1 MTMVF
6 TFLILFN
13 LCVFPVKADDLKLA
27 ENAKSAI
34 LIEASTGKVLF
45 EKNADEK
52 LHPAS
57 MTKMMSMLLI
67 IEAIE
72 DGVIKWDQVVQV
84 SENASSMG
92 GSQILLE
99 TGEKM
104 SVRDL
109 FKGVAIASGNDAVV
123 ALAETVAGSVN
134 NFVSMMNKRAS
145 ELGLTNTNFKNPHGL
160 DDANHYSSSRDMS
173 IIARELVKHKE
184 VLEYTKIYEDYLRED
199 TDRKIWLVN
208 TNRLVRFY
216 DGVDGLKTGY
226 TEDAGYCMTATAEK
240 DGMRIIAVVMGEET
254 SKIRNQE
261 VSEMLDYAFA
271 QYKTENLLAFYQFCL
286 NVLRQLGI
294 VAGLHCVLTASL
306 CSRTHIGCVSEHLG
320 KGDECQYLLSTCDSF
335 HTLDLS
341 ATRVEVAYDIAHVLF
356 GNDDIDAHDGLHD
369 DGICLLHSV
378 LKRHRTCNLK
388 CHFG

>member
-1 MTMVF
+1 MKRLLIMMF
-6 TFLILFN
+6 IFLILFSSTSVTVSAEN
-13 LCVFPVKADDLKLA
+13 DLKLA
-27 ENAKSAI
+27 EKAKSAI
-34 LIEASTGKVLF
+34 LVEASTGKILF

-72 DGVIKWDQVVQV
+72 NGIIKWDQVVQV

-123 ALAETVAGSVN
+123 ALAETVAGNVS
-134 NFVSMMNKRAS
+134 NFVSMMNKRAQ

-160 DDANHYSSSRDMS
+160 DDANHYSSSRDMML
-173 IIARELVKHKE
+173 IAMELVKHKE

-240 DGMRIIAVVMGEET
+240 DGMRVIAVVMGEET

-271 QYKTENLLAFYQFCL
+271 QYKVINMLKNKNA
-286 NVLRQLGI
+286 
-294 VAGLHCVLTASL
+294 
-306 CSRTHIGCVSEHLG
+306 LG
-320 KGDECQYLLSTCDSF
+320 KY
-335 HTLDLS
+335 
-341 ATRVEVAYDIAHVLF
+341 RVENGKEEYVRVVPVGDTNMVKKKSEQSGNFSYDIKINSLKAPLKVGDNVGTLTIKENDNNVKTLKLTVTKDVEKANFIDLF
-356 GNDDIDAHDGLHD
+356 SRNVKDMIIGNMSLE
-369 DGICLLHSV
+369 
-378 LKRHRTCNLK
+378 
-388 CHFG
+388 

>member
-1 MTMVF
+1 MKKIMMVIL
-6 TFLILFN
+6 LILFN
-13 LCVFPVKADDLKLA
+13 FGFVFKVNAEDLKLA

-34 LIEASTGKVLF
+34 LIEASTGKILF

-72 DGVIKWDQVVQV
+72 NGVIKWDQIVTV

-99 TGEKM
+99 TSEKM

-123 ALAETVAGSVN
+123 ALAEAVAGNVN

-173 IIARELVKHKE
+173 LIARELVKHKE
-184 VLEYTKIYEDYLRED
+184 VLEYTKIYEDYLREN

-240 DGMRIIAVVMGEET
+240 NGMRIIAVVMGEET

-271 QYKTENLLAFYQFCL
+271 QYKVINMLKSKDA
-286 NVLRQLGI
+286 
-294 VAGLHCVLTASL
+294 
-306 CSRTHIGCVSEHLG
+306 LG
-320 KGDECQYLLSTCDSF
+320 KY
-335 HTLDLS
+335 
-341 ATRVEVAYDIAHVLF
+341 RVENGKEEYVKVMPKGEATVVKKKSEKDGKFSYDIKINSLKAPLKVGDNVGEIIIKENDNNVMTLKLTVDRNVEKANFIDLF
-356 GNDDIDAHDGLHD
+356 LRNVKDMIIGNM
-369 DGICLLHSV
+369 S
-378 LKRHRTCNLK
+378 LK
-388 CHFG
+388 

>member
-1 MTMVF
+1 MTF
-6 TFLILFN
+6 YCFL
-13 LCVFPVKADDLKLA
+13 VTA
-27 ENAKSAI
+27 
-34 LIEASTGKVLF
+34 
-45 EKNADEK
+45 
-52 LHPAS
+52 
-57 MTKMMSMLLI
+57 
-67 IEAIE
+67 
-72 DGVIKWDQVVQV
+72 
-84 SENASSMG
+84 
-92 GSQILLE
+92 
-99 TGEKM
+99 
-104 SVRDL
+104 R
-109 FKGVAIASGNDAVV
+109 DAVV

-271 QYKTENLLAFYQFCL
+271 QYKVINMLKNKNA
-286 NVLRQLGI
+286 
-294 VAGLHCVLTASL
+294 
-306 CSRTHIGCVSEHLG
+306 LG
-320 KGDECQYLLSTCDSF
+320 KY
-335 HTLDLS
+335 
-341 ATRVEVAYDIAHVLF
+341 RVENGKDEYIGVVPMEEATVVKKKSEKDGNLSYDIKLKTLKVPLKIGDNVGTLTIKEDGNTVKTLKLTVDKDVERANF
-356 GNDDIDAHDGLHD
+356 GNLFLRNIKDMIIGNMSLE
-369 DGICLLHSV
+369 
-378 LKRHRTCNLK
+378 
-388 CHFG
+388 

>member
-1 MTMVF
+1 MKKLF
-6 TFLILFN
+6 ILF
-13 LCVFPVKADDLKLA
+13 LSFIVLMPYVEADDIKLA
-27 ENAKSAI
+27 ESASSAI

-45 EKNADEK
+45 EKNSDEK

-72 DGVIKWDQVVQV
+72 NDIIKWDQMITV

-123 ALAETVAGSVN
+123 ALAEATYGNVS
-134 NFVSMMNKRAS
+134 NFVSAMNKKAK
-145 ELGLTNTNFKNPHGL
+145 ELGMNNTNFKNPHGL
-160 DDANHYSSSRDMS
+160 DDADHYSSSKDMS
-173 IIARELVKHKE
+173 LLAKELVKHKE
-184 VLEYTKIYEDYLRED
+184 VLKFTKIYEDYLRED

-208 TNRLVRFY
+208 TNKLVRFY
-216 DGVDGLKTGY
+216 DGVDGLKTGF
-226 TEDAGYCMTATAEK
+226 TDEAGYCMTATAEK

-254 SKIRNQE
+254 SKIRNKE

-271 QYKTENLLAFYQFCL
+271 QYK
-286 NVLRQLGI
+286 I
-294 VAGLHCVLTASL
+294 V
-306 CSRTHIGCVSEHLG
+306 
-320 KGDECQYLLSTCDSF
+320 
-335 HTLDLS
+335 
-341 ATRVEVAYDIAHVLF
+341 
-356 GNDDIDAHDGLHD
+356 
-369 DGICLLHSV
+369 SV
-378 LKRHRTCNLK
+378 LKNKRIGKYPVENGNKEYVNVTAKNDATVLKKKSEKMGNITYDVKVNNLK
-388 CHFG
+388 APIKVGDNIGILNIKENDKLIKSIKLTVDNDIKKASFTNLFLRNIKDMIIGNI

>member
-1 MTMVF
+1 MKKVLLIF
-6 TFLILFN
+6 AIFLL
-13 LCVFPVKADDLKLA
+13 LCPGVKGVKADDLKLA
-27 ENAKSAI
+27 EKAKSAI
-34 LIEASTGKVLF
+34 LIEASTGKILF

-72 DGVIKWDQVVQV
+72 DGVISWDQIVTV

-123 ALAETVAGSVN
+123 ALAETVAGNVS
-134 NFVSMMNKRAS
+134 NFVSMMNKRAAQ
-145 ELGLTNTNFKNPHGL
+145 LGLTHTHFKNPHGL
-160 DDANHYSSSRDMS
+160 DDADHYSSSRDMS
-173 IIARELVKHKE
+173 LIARELVKHEK
-184 VLEYTKIYEDYLRED
+184 VLEYTKVYEDYLRED

-216 DGVDGLKTGY
+216 DGVDGLKTGF
-226 TEDAGYCMTATAEK
+226 TDDAGYCMTATAKK

-271 QYKTENLLAFYQFCL
+271 QYKVINMLQNKNSLGKYRVENGKDEYVQIVAKGAATVVKKKSERDGDISYDIKVNTLKAPLKVGDDVGNLIIKEDGNVIKKLKLTVKNDVEKANFGNLLWR
-286 NVLRQLGI
+286 NI
-294 VAGLHCVLTASL
+294 KDMI
-306 CSRTHIGCVSEHLG
+306 IGNM
-320 KGDECQYLLSTCDSF
+320 SF
-335 HTLDLS
+335 
-341 ATRVEVAYDIAHVLF
+341 E
-356 GNDDIDAHDGLHD
+356 
-369 DGICLLHSV
+369 
-378 LKRHRTCNLK
+378 
-388 CHFG
+388 

>member
-1 MTMVF
+1 MKKILLMIVTFMLLF
-6 TFLILFN
+6 TSAGIHLVL
-13 LCVFPVKADDLKLA
+13 ADDLKLA
-27 ENAKSAI
+27 ESAKSAI
-34 LIEASTGKVLF
+34 LIEASTGKILF

-67 IEAIE
+67 IEAIK
-72 DGVIKWDQVVQV
+72 DGVINWDQVVTV

-134 NFVSMMNKRAS
+134 NFVGMMNKRAK

-173 IIARELVKHKE
+173 IIARELVKYKE
-184 VLEYTKIYEDYLRED
+184 VLDYTKIYEDYLRED

-271 QYKTENLLAFYQFCL
+271 QYKVINMLKNKNT
-286 NVLRQLGI
+286 
-294 VAGLHCVLTASL
+294 
-306 CSRTHIGCVSEHLG
+306 IGE
-320 KGDECQYLLSTCDSF
+320 Y
-335 HTLDLS
+335 
-341 ATRVEVAYDIAHVLF
+341 RVENGKDEYVLIVPKEEATMVKKKSDKDEALTYDIKIKSLKAPLKVGDDVGTLTIKENGQKVKIVKLTVAKDVDRANF
-356 GNDDIDAHDGLHD
+356 GNLFLRNVKDMITGNM
-369 DGICLLHSV
+369 
-378 LKRHRTCNLK
+378 NLN
-388 CHFG
+388 